1 MIGIC
6 GGYQMLGTTITDEV
20 ESGLGERP
28 GLGLLEVTTRFARE
42 KVTTRVTGEAVPVPG
57 GLLQPCAH
65 QPVTGYEI
73 HMGETTLGEGTRP
86 MLAFCDR
93 FDGLFDNGGFTR
105 ALLDALRQRK
115 GLAAWDGEVVDYA
128 VHKQQQF
135 DLLAQSM
142 RQHIDI
148 DRLYQIMRDHKE
160 PN

>member
-1 MIGIC
+1 
-6 GGYQMLGTTITDEV
+6 
-20 ESGLGERP
+20 
-28 GLGLLEVTTRFARE
+28 
-42 KVTTRVTGEAVPVPG
+42 
-57 GLLQPCAH
+57 
-65 QPVTGYEI
+65 
-73 HMGETTLGEGTRP
+73 

-93 FDGLFDNGGFTR
+93 FDGAVSRDGLAAGCYLHGLFDNGGFTR